1 MRIHYI
7 SSFVDT
13 ELLDEYR
20 VTPSNAAKV
29 GYVKSALLQAG
40 FELSLFSFACNKN
53 NKVSRSR
60 HIKIDNR
67 EIHHYPFCVGGQSLF
82 LRYCSY
88 FLIFL
93 QLFLYLLKIDKK
105 NDVVL
110 LYHSIQETKV
120 VKFFNRLLGL
130 KIVLELEELYSVSQ
144 GDDKSTHQEKEL
156 IQNGFVGYIVVN
168 SIIGQ
173 RCDLLQPLV
182 VCEGQYT
189 MLTNKGK
196 SIASDDGRIHI
207 VYAGI
212 FQDNADVFIAIKVA
226 SLLNGNYK
234 MHIAGYGD
242 EATVNKVIAAISRH
256 NLTGEGC
263 ELEYHGC
270 LHGEEYENLL
280 SQCSIGLCTRV
291 LEDKLSDYT
300 FPSKVFAYLSRNL
313 KVVCTPISCVKC
325 SPISD
330 RIVFSESISAESV
343 YRAIT
348 CVDASEIIDNS
359 SILEN
364 QNSRFVHEVISLFS
378 VIAK

>member
-1 MRIHYI
+1 MKIHYI

-13 ELLDEYR
+13 DLLDDYR

-29 GYVKSALLQAG
+29 GYVKSALSQAG
-40 FELSLFSFACNKN
+40 FELSLFSFACNKT
-53 NKVSRSR
+53 NKVSQSR

-67 EIHHYPFCVGGQSLF
+67 EIHHYPFCVGGNSPF

-93 QLFLYLLKIDKK
+93 QLFFYLLNIDKK
-105 NDVVL
+105 NDVIL
-110 LYHSIQETKV
+110 LYHSILETKV
-120 VKFFNRLLGL
+120 VKFFNRVLGL
-130 KIVLELEELYSVSQ
+130 RIVLELEELYSVSQ
-144 GDDKSTHQEKEL
+144 GDDKSILREKGL
-156 IQNGFVGYIVVN
+156 IRNGFKGYIVVN
-168 SIIGQ
+168 NIIGQ
-173 RCDLLQPLV
+173 RCNLSQPMV

-189 MLTNKGK
+189 MLTNNKK
-196 SIASDDGRIHI
+196 KIVSDDGRIHV

-212 FQDNADVFIAIKVA
+212 FQDNADVFLAIEVA
-226 SLLNGNYK
+226 SHLNSNYK

-256 NLTGEGC
+256 DLTGEGC

-280 SQCSIGLCTRV
+280 SLCSIGLCTRV
-291 LEDKLSDYT
+291 LEDNLSDYT

-325 SPISD
+325 SPISN
-330 RIVFSESISAESV
+330 RIVFSESISTESV
-343 YRAIT
+343 YKAIT
-348 CVDASEIIDNS
+348 SLDASEIIDNS

-364 QNSRFVHEVISLFS
+364 QNFRFVKEVKSLFS
-378 VIAK
+378 IIAQ